1 MTVTFIGHAD
11 APDAI
16 RENLKGVVT
25 NLIENEAADT
35 FYIGT
40 HGNFDIMSYSVI
52 KELTAIYPHV
62 KVFSVLAYMPTS
74 NSSLSD
80 TSDTVLPEEVAV
92 ASPRFAII
100 KRNRWMIE
108 KSDTVVAYVKRNI
121 GGAAKCRDF
130 SVKKKKRIIYLQ

>member
-16 RENLKGVVT
+16 RENLKGVIT

-40 HGNFDIMSYSVI
+40 HGSFDIMSYSI
-52 KELTAIYPHV
+52 TKELTAIYPHV

-74 NSSLSD
+74 NSTLCD
-80 TSDTVLPEEVAV
+80 TSDTILPEEVAV

-121 GGAAKCRDF
+121 GGASKCRDF
-130 SVKKKKRIIYLQ
+130 SVKKKKRIIYVQ